1 MATNSNDTSD
11 NTPERDTRTDTHIDK
26 NGTRFSVRE
35 LSSKVLVKPQTDNAK
50 LAHLHSHYAQHP
62 SRGLTPAK
70 LARILSQA
78 EQGDLIA
85 QCELAEDME
94 EKDGHIFSELQKR
107 RRALL
112 DVEWQ
117 IVPPRNASAAEIKDC
132 EMLTEQLEDMQ
143 ILDDLIF
150 DMSDAIL
157 KGFSNSEI
165 VWQQQGRLWL
175 PEAFNFKDPSWF
187 MTGQANA
194 SASANSKEVVD
205 RNELRLRDNTLN
217 GAALQP
223 FGWIS
228 HVHKTKSGY
237 LGRNGLARVL
247 AWPFLFKNY
256 GVRDLA
262 EFLEIYGL
270 PLRLGKYPTG
280 ADKTEKATLLRA
292 VMSIGHNAGG
302 IIPKGMEIDFKE
314 AAKGNKDP
322 FEYMISLMEK
332 TVSKAILGGTLTSQ
346 ADGKSSTN
354 ALGNVHNEVRQE
366 LRDSDLKQI
375 GNTLSRD
382 LVLPMYM
389 LNGKSYRTPNRS
401 PRLVFNVVEAEDLKG
416 YAESLPKLVEIGF
429 AIPQQWAQDKLQIPV
444 AQKGEVMLIKQ
455 AAKPT
460 STGGEFEE
468 PQAKL
473 KRMAI
478 KRIAVLKAKQEVDD
492 VDLMSEVLLADMSP
506 ILAGFTDE
514 VRQLVESAESL
525 EALQVS
531 LNELDLSIDEA
542 SEVLQLALVAADL
555 AGQHDVQSGS

>member
-1 MATNSNDTSD
+1 M
-11 NTPERDTRTDTHIDK
+11 
-26 NGTRFSVRE
+26 RE

-50 LAHLHSHYAQHP
+50 LGHLHSHYASHP

-70 LARILSQA
+70 LAKILSQA

-112 DVEWQ
+112 GVEWQ
-117 IVPPRNASAAEIKDC
+117 IVPPRNASAAEKADS
-132 EMLTEQLEDMQ
+132 EMLAEQLEDMQ

-165 VWQQQGRLWL
+165 KWQQQGKLWL
-175 PEAFNFKDPSWF
+175 PEAFNFKEPSWF
-187 MTGQANA
+187 MTPPVAADGKTA
-194 SASANSKEVVD
+194 VD
-205 RNELRLRDNTLN
+205 RNELRLRDNTLE
-217 GAALQP
+217 GAALQT
-223 FGWIS
+223 FGWVS

-256 GVRDLA
+256 GVCDLA

-280 ADKTEKATLLRA
+280 ANKSEKATLLRA

-332 TVSKAILGGTLTSQ
+332 
-346 ADGKSSTN
+346 
-354 ALGNVHNEVRQE
+354 
-366 LRDSDLKQI
+366 LRL
-375 GNTLSRD
+375 R
-382 LVLPMYM
+382 P
-389 LNGKSYRTPNRS
+389 
-401 PRLVFNVVEAEDLKG
+401 F
-416 YAESLPKLVEIGF
+416 
-429 AIPQQWAQDKLQIPV
+429 W
-444 AQKGEVMLIKQ
+444 
-455 AAKPT
+455 
-460 STGGEFEE
+460 
-468 PQAKL
+468 
-473 KRMAI
+473 
-478 KRIAVLKAKQEVDD
+478 AVL
-492 VDLMSEVLLADMSP
+492 
-506 ILAGFTDE
+506 
-514 VRQLVESAESL
+514 
-525 EALQVS
+525 
-531 LNELDLSIDEA
+531 
-542 SEVLQLALVAADL
+542 
-555 AGQHDVQSGS
+555 

>member
-1 MATNSNDTSD
+1 MAITKNDETAL
-11 NTPERDTRTDTHIDK
+11 RDKTVETDR
-26 NGTRFSVRE
+26 NGTRFSVKE
-35 LSSKVLVKPQTDNAK
+35 LKKPQTDTAK
-50 LAHLHSHYAQHP
+50 LGHLHSHYAQHP

-107 RRALL
+107 RRSLL

-117 IVPPRNASAAEIKDC
+117 IVPPRNASADEIEDA
-132 EMLTEQLEDMQ
+132 EMLAEQLEDMQ

-165 VWQQQGRLWL
+165 VWQQQGKLWL

-187 MTGQANA
+187 MTAQTNA
-194 SASANSKEVVD
+194 SASGSDNNIVD
-205 RNELRLRDNTLN
+205 RNELRLRDNTVE
-217 GAALQP
+217 GAALQS

-322 FEYMISLMEK
+322 FEYMIALMEK
-332 TVSKAILGGTLTSQ
+332 TISKAVLGGTLTSQ

-401 PRLVFNVVEAEDLKG
+401 PRLVFNVTEAEDLKG
-416 YAESLPKLVEIGF
+416 YAESLPKLVDIGF
-429 AIPQQWAQDKLQIPV
+429 AIPQAWAQNKLQIPV
-444 AQKGEVMLIKQ
+444 AQKDEVMLTKQ
-455 AAKPT
+455 AKNESTELAFDKPQT
-460 STGGEFEE
+460 
-468 PQAKL
+468 KL
-473 KRMAI
+473 KQMAI
-478 KRIAVLKAKQEVDD
+478 KRIAVLKSQSEKEKQEVDD
-492 VDLMSEVLLADMSP
+492 VDLMSASLQAGMSP

-514 VRQLVESAESL
+514 VRLLVENAESL

-531 LNELDLSIDEA
+531 LSELDLSIDEA
-542 SEVLQLALVAADL
+542 SEVLQLALVTADL
-555 AGQHDVQSGS
+555 AGQFDVSEGN

>member
-1 MATNSNDTSD
+1 MATNSDKPSDKLLESDTQ
-11 NTPERDTRTDTHIDK
+11 TDR
-26 NGTRFSVRE
+26 NGTRFNVRE

-50 LAHLHSHYAQHP
+50 LGHLHSHYAEHP

-70 LARILSQA
+70 LARILSRS
-78 EQGDLIA
+78 EQGDIIA

-112 DVEWQ
+112 GVEWQ
-117 IVPPRNASAAEIKDC
+117 IVPPRGACAAEIKDG

-165 VWQQQGRLWL
+165 VWQQQGKLWL

-187 MTGQANA
+187 MTSQVNGNG
-194 SASANSKEVVD
+194 KEAVD
-205 RNELRLRDNTLN
+205 RNELRLRDNTLE

-280 ADKTEKATLLRA
+280 ANKSEKATLLRA

-322 FEYMISLMEK
+322 FEYMVSLMEK
-332 TVSKAILGGTLTSQ
+332 TASKAILGGTLTSQ

-375 GNTLSRD
+375 GNTLTRD

-389 LNGKSYRTPNRS
+389 LNGRSYRTPNRS
-401 PRLVFNVVEAEDLKG
+401 PRLVFNVTEAEDLKG

-429 AIPQQWAQDKLQIPV
+429 AIPQAWAQDKLQIPV
-444 AQKGEVMLIKQ
+444 AQEGDVVL
-455 AAKPT
+455 AKPNAEPKLKQ
-460 STGGEFEE
+460 SVEE

-473 KRMAI
+473 KQMAI
-478 KRIAVLKAKQEVDD
+478 KRIVALKVQSEKSKQEADD
-492 VDLMSEVLLADMSP
+492 VDLMSATLQADMSP

-531 LNELDLSIDEA
+531 LSELDLSIDEA
-542 SEVLQLALVAADL
+542 SEVLQLALVTADL
-555 AGQHDVQSGS
+555 AGQYDVNEGN

>member
-1 MATNSNDTSD
+1 MATHTDNTSD
-11 NTPERDTRTDTHIDK
+11 NTLKSDTHTDK
-26 NGTRFSVRE
+26 NGTRFTIKQN
-35 LSSKVLVKPQTDNAK
+35 SSKALAKPQTDNAK
-50 LAHLHSHYAQHP
+50 LGHLHSHYAQHP

-70 LARILSQA
+70 LARILVQA

-117 IVPPRNASAAEIKDC
+117 IMPPRNASAAETKDA
-132 EMLTEQLEDMQ
+132 EMLAEQLEDMQ

-165 VWQQQGRLWL
+165 VWQQQSKLWL
-175 PEAFNFKDPSWF
+175 PTAFNFKDPSWF
-187 MTGQANA
+187 MTGQTNANDIEA
-194 SASANSKEVVD
+194 VD

-217 GAALQP
+217 GAALQR

-237 LGRNGLARVL
+237 LGRNGLGRVL

-280 ADKTEKATLLRA
+280 ADKSEKATLLRA

-332 TVSKAILGGTLTSQ
+332 TISKAILGGTLTSQ

-375 GNTLSRD
+375 GNTLTCD

-416 YAESLPKLVEIGF
+416 YAESLPKLVDIGF

-444 AQKGEVMLIKQ
+444 AQDNETVLAKQ
-455 AAKPT
+455 VTAKPVDT
-460 STGGEFEE
+460 ELVLDAQ
-468 PQAKL
+468 QAKL
-473 KRMAI
+473 KKMAI
-478 KRIAVLKAKQEVDD
+478 KRIVALKSQQEVDT
-492 VDLMSEVLLADMSP
+492 VDLMSATLQADMSP
-506 ILAGFTDE
+506 ILEGFTDE
-514 VRQLVESAESL
+514 VRQLVEGANSL
-525 EALQVS
+525 EDLQQS
-531 LNELDLSIDEA
+531 LSELNLSIDEA
-542 SEVLQLALVAADL
+542 SEVLQLALVTADL
-555 AGQHDVQSGS
+555 AGQHDVNESN